1 MSVRSYCECFK
12 IISVLPSTAVIVLCL
27 LQVEAGAL
35 LYTLFVGIF
44 SFAFT
49 ASSISLGREL
59 MEIPL
64 VLDAVNWVLWV
75 GAFVWI
81 TDVKC
86 HGVCSALDS
95 ANTWLQALALVL
107 SVTWGTIVL
116 TEAVILRKVVGERSI
131 VVNSSRNNCRDSIQS
146 NSGISEVVRNGIRM

>member
-1 MSVRSYCECFK
+1 MNMSVRSYCECFK
-12 IISVLPSTAVIVLCL
+12 ILSVLPSTAVVVLCL
-27 LQVEAGAL
+27 LHVEAGAL

-44 SFAFT
+44 LFAFA

-64 VLDAVNWVLWV
+64 VLDTVNWVLWI

-86 HGVCSALDS
+86 HGVCLALDP
-95 ANTWLQALALVL
+95 ANAWLQALALVL
-107 SVTWGTIVL
+107 LVTWGTIVL
-116 TEAVILRKVVGERSI
+116 TEAVILRKVGEQSR
-131 VVNSSRNNCRDSIQS
+131 VDNSSRNNCRDSIQS
-146 NSGISEVVRNGIRM
+146 NSGISEVV

>member
-12 IISVLPSTAVIVLCL
+12 SLSVLPSTAVIVLCL

-44 SFAFT
+44 LFAFT

-59 MEIPL
+59 IEFPL
-64 VLDAVNWVLWV
+64 VLDTVNWVLWV

-86 HGVCSALDS
+86 RGVCLALDL

-107 SVTWGTIVL
+107 LATWGTIVL
-116 TEAVILRKVVGERSI
+116 TEAFMLRKVVSERFR
-131 VVNSSRNNCRDSIQS
+131 VDNSCRSDCRDSIPS
-146 NSGISEVVRNGIRM
+146 NSSIPEVV